1 MRSSIPEPGLL
12 RTFRFYV
19 VLRMCVMGSVGF
31 VYYLILGFALET
43 KQLPYMLLFLGN
55 IVFLFG
61 YLSMPWLRRQLGKYY
76 LPLALIIAAV
86 GPILETR
93 YITDV
98 YDAGYAIRLW
108 MVFPFLSVPL
118 ILTAWQYSMR
128 DVTTYCLGT
137 AGLEILFI
145 STSIN
150 LAPLDMMM
158 DVFGIIARSVFFVL
172 LGYIVNGLVDAQRKQ
187 RHELAQA
194 NLKLIRYAS
203 TLEQLTTSRERNRLA
218 RELHDTLAHTLS
230 GLAVQLEAIITIWHS
245 APERACSMLERALT
259 TTRVGLDATRRALRD
274 LRAAPPEDLGL
285 ALAIRSLAES
295 AAARNSFA
303 LELDVPE
310 HLREISP
317 EIEHGYYRIAQE
329 ALENVAQHAGASLMR
344 ISLRQTDDRLTLE
357 VSDDGTGFN
366 VETVEA
372 QNRYGLR
379 GIRERAEMIGAELVV
394 RSSSNEGTMIR
405 LEAEST

>member
-1 MRSSIPEPGLL
+1 MRSSILEPGLL

-55 IVFLFG
+55 IIFLFG
-61 YLSMPWLRRQLGKYY
+61 YLSLPWLRRKLGKYY
-76 LPLALIIAAV
+76 LALALIIAAV

-245 APERACSMLERALT
+245 APERACSMLERALM
-259 TTRVGLDATRRALRD
+259 TTRAGLDATRRALRD

-285 ALAIRSLAES
+285 ALAIRSLAEN

>member
-1 MRSSIPEPGLL
+1 MRSSILEPGLL

-55 IVFLFG
+55 IIFLFG
-61 YLSMPWLRRQLGKYY
+61 YLSLPWLRRKLGKYY
-76 LPLALIIAAV
+76 LALALIIAAV

-108 MVFPFLSVPL
+108 MVFPFLSIPL

-245 APERACSMLERALT
+245 APERACGMLERALT
-259 TTRVGLDATRRALRD
+259 MTRAGLDATRRALRD

-285 ALAIRSLAES
+285 ALAIRSLAEN

>member
-1 MRSSIPEPGLL
+1 MRGSVLEPGLL

-19 VLRMCVMGSVGF
+19 FLRLCVIGAVGL

-43 KQLPYMLLFLGN
+43 KQIPYVLLFLGN
-55 IVFLFG
+55 IISLLS
-61 YLSMPWLRRQLGKYY
+61 YLSWPWLRRKLGRYY

-150 LAPLDMMM
+150 LAPLDMMT
-158 DVFGIIARSVFFVL
+158 DVFGIVGRSVFFVL
-172 LGYIVNGLVDAQRKQ
+172 LGYIVNGLVDAQRTQ

-194 NLKLIRYAS
+194 NLKLIRHAA
-203 TLEQLTTSRERNRLA
+203 TLEQLTISRERNRLA

-230 GLAVQLEAIITIWHS
+230 GLAVQLEAIVTIWHM
-245 APERACSMLERALT
+245 APERAYNMLEHALS
-259 TTRVGLDATRRALRD
+259 TTRAGLDETRRALHD
-274 LRAAPPEDLGL
+274 LRAAPLEDLGL
-285 ALAIRSLAES
+285 ALAIRSLAENV
-295 AAARNSFA
+295 AARNSLA
-303 LELDVPE
+303 LELDVPDQ
-310 HLREISP
+310 LREISP
-317 EIEHGYYRIAQE
+317 EIEHGYYRVAQE
-329 ALENVAQHAGASLMR
+329 ALENVVQHSGASLMR

-357 VSDDGTGFN
+357 VADDGTGFN
-366 VETVEA
+366 AAAVEA

-379 GIRERAEMIGAELVV
+379 GMRERAEMIGARFAV
-394 RSSSNEGTMIR
+394 RSSLNEGTTIR